1 MNERLPNVPLVKQA
15 FVPVQDAGVVVYQ
28 ADVGTAAAAPLIVSH
43 TRVVPA
49 IRWPQPVVRPAG
61 WQSSPPGM
69 PPWNMLIGRMN
80 DCRSRVQLPLLL
92 VQVAPGAV
100 QLITQRLRPPLLLPC
115 QTRKLPTSSP
125 SLVPPRV
132 PEPLKVRLAL
142 LILENGIRFPALPQT
157 MAVTTTLEPAVAAVT
172 CDGMSALIA
181 LRMFVAAVAA
191 VVPTDTSPELTRLAT
206 QVNVCVP
213 TMNCWPAVPKVDTVI
228 VPCAC
233 VHDVPIGSIWPEK
246 PSPPKP
252 ICH

>member
-1 MNERLPNVPLVKQA
+1 
-15 FVPVQDAGVVVYQ
+15 VYQ

-80 DCRSRVQLPLLL
+80 DCRSPVQLPLLL
-92 VQVAPGAV
+92 AQVAPGAV
-100 QLITQRLRPPLLLPC
+100 QLITQRLRPPLLLPSH
-115 QTRKLPTSSP
+115 TRRLPTSSP
-125 SLVPPRV
+125 GLVPPSV
-132 PEPLKVRLAL
+132 PEPLNVKFAL
-142 LILENGIRFPALPQT
+142 LILENGIKFPALPQT
-157 MAVTTTLEPAVAAVT
+157 TAVTTTLEPAPPAVT
-172 CDGMSALIA
+172 CDGMSRFIA
-181 LRMFVAAVAA
+181 VRMLAAAVAE
-191 VVPTDTSPELTRLAT
+191 VVPTETSPGLTRLAT

-213 TMNCWPAVPKVDTVI
+213 TTNCWPAVPKVDTVI

-233 VHDVPIGSIWPEK
+233 VQDVPIGSIWPEN
-246 PSPPKP
+246 PSPPNP